1 MVSAL
6 EVAQA
11 HQRRIISRTD
21 KAIRKAVQAWAAM
34 EFANLDE
41 SWAQVG
47 PAVLATAY
55 VAQNAN
61 AADANGYM
69 SQATRSY
76 GAKPSDL
83 VVNSSA
89 FVGVD
94 GSGREL
100 SALLFGAVTT
110 TKQAVGTGLG
120 SQQALYAGQL
130 YLASMMKTA
139 LHDTSRSADLTAA
152 TGNDYTRYVR
162 VVNAGA
168 CSRCAVLA
176 GISSNRTPF
185 KRHPACK
192 CTAFPIEDGVT
203 QAPAGLHDNAEDYF
217 ESLSESEQDRVFTKA
232 GAEAIRSGADI
243 SQLVTARRGATG
255 IQYGNGIGRGSRA
268 NSGRRMLPTQIGRNA
283 DGSPIYGYVTAE
295 GNTRRGQ
302 FGKLNRNLGQAEQRL
317 NGSRYSSTKYT
328 RLMPETIVGLTD
340 DNELRK
346 VLLRDAGYLN
356 VPGSTRDVA
365 RLELAA
371 RDRATAT
378 EFYRSLGIRL
388 GG

>member
-11 HQRRIISRTD
+11 HQRRIIGRTD
-21 KAIRKAVQAWAAM
+21 KAIRKAVRAWTLM
-34 EFANLDE
+34 NFADLDA
-41 SWAQVG
+41 SWGQVG
-47 PAVLATAY
+47 PTVLASAY
-55 VAQNAN
+55 TAQNAN
-61 AADANGYM
+61 AADANSYM
-69 SQATRSY
+69 KQATRSY
-76 GAKPSDL
+76 GARTSDL
-83 VVNSSA
+83 AVNSSA

-100 SALLFGAVTT
+100 ASLLFGAVTT
-110 TKQAVGTGLG
+110 TKRAVGTGLG

-152 TGNDYTRYVR
+152 TGDDYTRYVR

-176 GISSNRTPF
+176 GISSNRTAF

-192 CTAFPIEDGVT
+192 CTAFPVKDGVT

-217 ESLSESEQDRVFTKA
+217 ESLSEAEQDRVFTKG
-232 GAEAIRSGADI
+232 GAEAIRAGGDI
-243 SQLVTARRGATG
+243 SQVVTARRGATG
-255 IQYGNGIGRGSRA
+255 VQYGNGIGRGAGA

-283 DGSPIYGYVTAE
+283 DGSPIYGYVTSE
-295 GNTRRGQ
+295 GTTRRGQ
-302 FGKLNRNLGQAEQRL
+302 FGKINRNLGEAEQRAI
-317 NGSRYSSTKYT
+317 GARYTSSKYT
-328 RLMPETIVGLTD
+328 RLMPDTIVGLTD
-340 DNELRK
+340 DKELRK

-356 VPGSTRDVA
+356 VVGSTRDVK

-371 RDRATAT
+371 QDRATAT
-378 EFYRSLGIRL
+378 EFYRSLGIQL

>member
-11 HQRRIISRTD
+11 HQRRIINRTD
-21 KAIRKAVQAWAAM
+21 KAIRKAVRAWAAM

-47 PAVLATAY
+47 STVLATAY

-69 SQATRSY
+69 RQATRSY

-89 FVGVD
+89 FVGID

-110 TKQAVGTGLG
+110 TKQAVGAGLG

-152 TGNDYTRYVR
+152 TGDGYTRYVR
-162 VVNAGA
+162 VVSAGA

-176 GISSNRTPF
+176 GISSNRTAF

-217 ESLSESEQDRVFTKA
+217 ESLSAAEQDRVFTKA

-255 IQYGNGIGRGSRA
+255 IEYGNGIGRGTRA

-283 DGSPIYGYVTAE
+283 DGSPIDGYVTTE

-302 FGKLNRNLGQAEQRL
+302 FGKLNRNLGEAEQRL
-317 NGSRYSSTKYT
+317 TGARYSSTKYT

-340 DNELRK
+340 DVELRK

>member
-11 HQRRIISRTD
+11 HQRRIIGRTD
-21 KAIRKAVQAWAAM
+21 KAIRKAVRAWAAM
-34 EFANLDE
+34 EFADLDG
-41 SWAQVG
+41 SWQTVG
-47 PAVLATAY
+47 QTVLATAQLT
-55 VAQNAN
+55 QNAN
-61 AADANGYM
+61 AADANSYM

-89 FVGVD
+89 FVGID

-110 TKQAVGTGLG
+110 TKQSVGLGLG
-120 SQQALYAGQL
+120 SQQSLLAGQL

-152 TGNDYTRYVR
+152 TGDGYTRYVR

-176 GISSNRTPF
+176 GISSARTPF

-192 CTAFPIEDGVT
+192 CSSFPIEDGET
-203 QAPAGLHDNAEDYF
+203 SAPSGFHDNAEDYF
-217 ESLSESEQDRVFTKA
+217 ESLPPAEQDRVFTKA
-232 GAEAIRSGADI
+232 GAEAIRAGADI

-255 IQYGNGIGRGSRA
+255 IQYGNAIGRGTRA

-283 DGSPIYGYVTAE
+283 DGSPIYGYVTTE

-302 FGKLNRNLGQAEQRL
+302 FGELNRNLGEAEQRL
-317 NGSRYSSTKYT
+317 SGARYASTKYT

-340 DNELRK
+340 DVELRK
-346 VLLRDAGYLN
+346 ALLRDAGYLN
-356 VPGSTRDVA
+356 VPGSTRSAA

-371 RDRATAT
+371 RDRAEAT
-378 EFYRSLGIRL
+378 EFYRSLGIQL